1 MNILITVK
9 KVGNHW
15 YPNLK
20 HDDPMD
26 LILDRKMEK
35 FCTLLDK
42 DNTGQLHF
50 LLSENHTWI
59 DSSAIQFEDE
69 DLWRWLNTTEV
80 FPVRIYIGDHQFEVS
95 TLLMDLF
102 EEQFNTNFHKTYYK
116 IELCDI

>member
-9 KVGNHW
+9 RIGNHW

-20 HDDPMD
+20 HEDPMD

-35 FCTLLDK
+35 YCTLLDK
-42 DNTGQLHF
+42 ENTGELKF
-50 LLSENHTWI
+50 LLSEIHSWTHHN
-59 DSSAIQFEDE
+59 AIQFEDS
-69 DLWRWLNTTEV
+69 DIWKWLNTTAV
-80 FPVRIYIGDHQFEVS
+80 FPVRMYIGDHEFEIS

-102 EEQFNTNFHKTYYK
+102 EEQFNTNFHKTFYS